1 MQPKDF
7 DELIVSAY
15 SATQRGGKRRQRS
28 NKRRTRKNKSNKSRT
43 RKNKSNKSRTR
54 RHH

>member
-1 MQPKDF
+1 MEPKDF
-7 DELIVSAY
+7 DELIVTAY
-15 SATQRGGKRRQRS
+15 SATHRGGKRHKRS

-43 RKNKSNKSRTR
+43 R

>member
-1 MQPKDF
+1 MEPKDF
-7 DELIVSAY
+7 DELIVTAY
-15 SATQRGGKRRQRS
+15 SSTHRGGKRRQRSNKRS

-43 RKNKSNKSRTR
+43 R

>member
-1 MQPKDF
+1 MEPKDF
-7 DELIVSAY
+7 DKLIVTGY
-15 SATQRGGKRRQRS
+15 SATHRGGKRHKRSNKRS

-43 RKNKSNKSRTR
+43 R